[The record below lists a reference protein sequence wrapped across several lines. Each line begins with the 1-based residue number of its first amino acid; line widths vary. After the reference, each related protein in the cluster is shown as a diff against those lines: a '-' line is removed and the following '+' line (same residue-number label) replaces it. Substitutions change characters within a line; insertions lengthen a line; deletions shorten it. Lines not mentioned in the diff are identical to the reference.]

1 LDFNTSYE
9 VYRTKQRQPQPA
21 PIVKTMSRTR
31 GRPVRRK
38 TIKED
43 FTMTR
48 PTANPSRSRRLVR
61 TALMLTLATASGAAA
76 VAVST
81 GNTSVFTTSATAE
94 PAKAAVP
101 KELPWVAAAP
111 GRIEPKSGQVR
122 IGSGLLGRI
131 AEVTV
136 KVNDVVEEG
145 EMLIRLDDEEAR
157 ARLQAAETEAASR
170 KRERD
175 AQSLDKAREDLRK
188 AEDAVFA
195 AERQLTNARFG
206 LEYELQAKRMGV
218 GSDQRVKDARA
229 QVTTAREKLQ
239 KERSNYAV
247 AQSKSDVPAPSRLE
261 SALQAA
267 RSDVAVAEALL
278 EKTRIRAP
286 AAGTILQLPAKVG
299 EMVAPSPEQPLA
311 VIGDMSVVRVKAELD
326 EHDVSKVKVGGKV
339 IVKSNAYPGREFNG
353 TVAEMAPSLAT
364 PKVSLRGARRPTD
377 VEVLEVTIDL
387 EGNVPLIPGM
397 RADAFFIKAE

>member
-1 LDFNTSYE
+1 
-9 VYRTKQRQPQPA
+9 
-21 PIVKTMSRTR
+21 
-31 GRPVRRK
+31 
-38 TIKED
+38 
-43 FTMTR
+43 MTR
-48 PTANPSRSRRLVR
+48 PNETKSRSLRLLR

-81 GNTSVFTTSATAE
+81 GSANIFSTATAE
-94 PAKAAVP
+94 PAQAAV

-111 GRIEPKSGQVR
+111 GRVEPKSGQVR
-122 IGSGLLGRI
+122 IGSGLLGRV

-136 KVNDVVEEG
+136 KVNDIVEEG

-175 AQSLDKAREDLRK
+175 AQTLEKAREDLRK
-188 AEDAVFA
+188 AEDAVFS

-206 LEYELQAKRMGV
+206 LEYELQAKRMGI
-218 GSDQRVKDARA
+218 GSEQRVKDARA
-229 QVTTAREKLQ
+229 QVASAREKLQ
-239 KERSNYAV
+239 KERSAYAV

-286 AAGTILQLPAKVG
+286 VAGTILQLPAKAG
-299 EMVAPSPEQPLA
+299 EMVAPSPDQALA

-339 IVKSNAYPGREFNG
+339 IVKSNAYPGREFSG
-353 TVAEMAPSLAT
+353 KVAEMAPSLAA

-377 VEVLEVTIDL
+377 VEVLEVTIDM
-387 EGNVPLIPGM
+387 EGDIPLIPGM

>member
-1 LDFNTSYE
+1 
-9 VYRTKQRQPQPA
+9 
-21 PIVKTMSRTR
+21 
-31 GRPVRRK
+31 
-38 TIKED
+38 
-43 FTMTR
+43 MTR
-48 PTANPSRSRRLVR
+48 STANPSRSRRLVR

-76 VAVST
+76 VAVAT
-81 GNTSVFTTSATAE
+81 GNTDIFSTAATAE
-94 PAKAAVP
+94 PAKAALN

-111 GRIEPKSGQVR
+111 GRVEPKSGQVR

-188 AEDAVFA
+188 AEDAVFG

-229 QVTTAREKLQ
+229 QVTSAREKLQ

-299 EMVAPSPEQPLA
+299 EMVAPSPDQALA

>member
-1 LDFNTSYE
+1 
-9 VYRTKQRQPQPA
+9 
-21 PIVKTMSRTR
+21 
-31 GRPVRRK
+31 
-38 TIKED
+38 
-43 FTMTR
+43 MTR
-48 PTANPSRSRRLVR
+48 PAANTSRTLRLVR
-61 TALMLTLATASGAAA
+61 SVLMLSLASAGGAAA

-81 GNTSVFTTSATAE
+81 GNTTLFTTATAE
-94 PAKAAVP
+94 PAKAAIA

-111 GRIEPKSGQVR
+111 GRVEPKSGQVR

-131 AEVTV
+131 AEMTV

-175 AQSLDKAREDLRK
+175 AQSLDKAREDLRN
-188 AEDAVFA
+188 AEDNVFS

-218 GSDQRVKDARA
+218 GSEQRVKDARA
-229 QVTTAREKLQ
+229 QVKSAREKLQ
-239 KERSNYAV
+239 KERSAYAV
-247 AQSKSDVPAPSRLE
+247 AQSKSDVPAPNRLE

-286 AAGTILQLPAKVG
+286 VAGTILQLPAKTG
-299 EMVAPSPEQPLA
+299 EMVAPSPEQVLA
-311 VIGDMSVVRVKAELD
+311 VIGDMSVVRLKAELD

-387 EGNVPLIPGM
+387 EGEVPLIPGM
-397 RADAFFIKAE
+397 RADAFFKAE

>member
-1 LDFNTSYE
+1 
-9 VYRTKQRQPQPA
+9 
-21 PIVKTMSRTR
+21 
-31 GRPVRRK
+31 
-38 TIKED
+38 
-43 FTMTR
+43 MTHS
-48 PTANPSRSRRLVR
+48 TAKPSRSLQLAR
-61 TALMLTLATASGAAA
+61 TALMLTLASAAGTAAI
-76 VAVST
+76 AVST
-81 GNTSVFTTSATAE
+81 GNANLFSTATAE
-94 PAKAAVP
+94 PAKAAIT

-111 GRIEPKSGQVR
+111 GRVEPKSGQVR

-136 KVNDVVEEG
+136 KVNDIVEEG

-188 AEDAVFA
+188 AEDGVFA

-206 LEYELQAKRMGV
+206 LEYELQAKRMGA
-218 GSDQRVKDARA
+218 GSDERVKDARA
-229 QVTTAREKLQ
+229 QVTSAREKLQ
-239 KERSNYAV
+239 KERSAYAI
-247 AQSKSDVPAPSRLE
+247 AQSKPDVPAPSRLE

-286 AAGTILQLPAKVG
+286 AAGTVLQLPAKVG
-299 EMVAPSPEQPLA
+299 EMVAPSPEQALA

-326 EHDVSKVKVGGKV
+326 EHDVSKVKAGGKV

-353 TVAEMAPSLAT
+353 TVAEMAPSLAA

-377 VEVLEVTIDL
+377 VEVLEVSIDL

>member
-1 LDFNTSYE
+1 
-9 VYRTKQRQPQPA
+9 
-21 PIVKTMSRTR
+21 
-31 GRPVRRK
+31 
-38 TIKED
+38 
-43 FTMTR
+43 
-48 PTANPSRSRRLVR
+48 
-61 TALMLTLATASGAAA
+61 
-76 VAVST
+76 
-81 GNTSVFTTSATAE
+81 VF
-94 PAKAAVP
+94 
-101 KELPWVAAAP
+101 
-111 GRIEPKSGQVR
+111 G
-122 IGSGLLGRI
+122 
-131 AEVTV
+131 
-136 KVNDVVEEG
+136 
-145 EMLIRLDDEEAR
+145 
-157 ARLQAAETEAASR
+157 
-170 KRERD
+170 
-175 AQSLDKAREDLRK
+175 
-188 AEDAVFA
+188 

-229 QVTTAREKLQ
+229 QVTSAREKLQ

-299 EMVAPSPEQPLA
+299 EMVAPSPDQALA

>member
-1 LDFNTSYE
+1 
-9 VYRTKQRQPQPA
+9 
-21 PIVKTMSRTR
+21 
-31 GRPVRRK
+31 
-38 TIKED
+38 
-43 FTMTR
+43 MTNS
-48 PTANPSRSRRLVR
+48 TAKPSRSLRLVR
-61 TALMLTLATASGAAA
+61 TALMLTLASAGGAAA
-76 VAVST
+76 IAIST
-81 GNTSVFTTSATAE
+81 GNADFFSTANAE
-94 PAKAAVP
+94 PAKAAIT

-111 GRIEPKSGQVR
+111 GRVEPKSGQVR

-188 AEDAVFA
+188 AEDGVFA

-229 QVTTAREKLQ
+229 QVTSAREKLQ
-239 KERSNYAV
+239 KERSAYAI

-286 AAGTILQLPAKVG
+286 TAGTILQLPAKVG
-299 EMVAPSPEQPLA
+299 EMVAPSPEQSLA

-339 IVKSNAYPGREFNG
+339 IVKSNAYPGREFTG

-387 EGNVPLIPGM
+387 EGDVPLIPGM

>member
-1 LDFNTSYE
+1 
-9 VYRTKQRQPQPA
+9 
-21 PIVKTMSRTR
+21 MSHSSEK
-31 GRPVRRK
+31 P
-38 TIKED
+38 
-43 FTMTR
+43 
-48 PTANPSRSRRLVR
+48 RSLRLVR
-61 TALMLTLATASGAAA
+61 TMMMLTIA
-76 VAVST
+76 VAGGAGAMSYAT
-81 GNTSVFTTSATAE
+81 GANPFIPSATAQT
-94 PAKAAVP
+94 ATAATP

-122 IGSGLLGRI
+122 VGAGLLGRI
-131 AEVTV
+131 AEVTI

-145 EMLIRLDDEEAR
+145 ELLIRLDDEEAR
-157 ARLQAAETEAASR
+157 ARLQAAEAEAASR

-188 AEDAVFA
+188 AEDAVFS
-195 AERQLTNARFG
+195 AERQLTNARFE
-206 LEYELQAKRMGV
+206 LEYELQAKRVGV
-218 GSDQRVKDARA
+218 GSLQRANDARTR
-229 QVTTAREKLQ
+229 VTSAREKLQ
-239 KERSNYAV
+239 KERSNYAI

-286 AAGTILQLPAKVG
+286 VAGTILQLPAKAG
-299 EMVAPSPEQPLA
+299 EMVAPSPEQFLA

-326 EHDVSKVKVGGKV
+326 EHDVSKVKVGNKV
-339 IVKSNAYPGREFNG
+339 MVKSNAYPGREFAG

-387 EGNVPLIPGM
+387 EGDVPLLPGM
-397 RADAFFIKAE
+397 RADAFFKKAN

>member
-1 LDFNTSYE
+1 
-9 VYRTKQRQPQPA
+9 
-21 PIVKTMSRTR
+21 
-31 GRPVRRK
+31 
-38 TIKED
+38 
-43 FTMTR
+43 MTR
-48 PTANPSRSRRLVR
+48 STATPTRSRSLVR

-81 GNTSVFTTSATAE
+81 GNANLFTTAATAE
-94 PAKAAVP
+94 PAKAALP
-101 KELPWVAAAP
+101 KELPWAAAAP

-188 AEDAVFA
+188 AEDGVFA

-239 KERSNYAV
+239 KERSAYAV